1 MANSIDL
8 LGLAWVFFW
17 GILIITLGFT
27 VVGGIAFWKT
37 NTGGAKTFTL
47 FLQRGDALRIMTVG
61 GIVVAATFLALA
73 GVLDGAAVAAILS
86 GIAGYVLG
94 GLGKSK
100 DDQDNDKS

>member
-1 MANSIDL
+1 MANNIDL
-8 LGLAWVFFW
+8 LGLAWIFVW
-17 GILIITLGFT
+17 VIGIVTLGFT
-27 VVGGIAFWKT
+27 IVGGIAFWKT

-73 GVLDGAAVAAILS
+73 GILEGAAVASILS

-94 GLGKSK
+94 GLRQDK
-100 DDQDNDKS
+100 DDPETDKS